1 MRKEKV
7 IENKYK
13 CTDVWLKIRVR
24 GMRVCACICIPCR
37 CKERNVQDLKKRTEI
52 QLPIFFLNKKKIII
66 IIMTMMIII
75 IIIIPTIHILLIY
88 LFKAVE
94 HCKENVW
101 KADFAPPKQITLS
114 ETEPNV

>member
-1 MRKEKV
+1 M
-7 IENKYK
+7 ILY
-13 CTDVWLKIRVR
+13 
-24 GMRVCACICIPCR
+24 
-37 CKERNVQDLKKRTEI
+37 
-52 QLPIFFLNKKKIII
+52 LNIY
-66 IIMTMMIII
+66 TY
-75 IIIIPTIHILLIY
+75 LYIY

>member
-52 QLPIFFLNKKKIII
+52 QLPIFFSKWKENNNNNNDDDDNNNNNYTNYTYI
-66 IIMTMMIII
+66 T
-75 IIIIPTIHILLIY
+75 Y
-88 LFKAVE
+88 LFMYV
-94 HCKENVW
+94 HW
-101 KADFAPPKQITLS
+101 
-114 ETEPNV
+114 

>member
-7 IENKYK
+7 IENK

-52 QLPIFFLNKKKIII
+52 QLPIFFSKWKENNNNDDDDNNNNNYTNCTYI
-66 IIMTMMIII
+66 T
-75 IIIIPTIHILLIY
+75 Y
-88 LFKAVE
+88 LFMYV
-94 HCKENVW
+94 HW
-101 KADFAPPKQITLS
+101 
-114 ETEPNV
+114 

>member
-1 MRKEKV
+1 M
-7 IENKYK
+7 
-13 CTDVWLKIRVR
+13 
-24 GMRVCACICIPCR
+24 
-37 CKERNVQDLKKRTEI
+37 I
-52 QLPIFFLNKKKIII
+52 QLYNAIII
-66 IIMTMMIII
+66 KYIY
-75 IIIIPTIHILLIY
+75 ILLIY